1 MKTSIFIFIFV
12 SLDINLIY
20 GKQDVLF
27 QVNCLIGGNVTLST
41 NVQRP
46 IYDVTWDFK
55 GNEKIFNI
63 ARITLSEFK
72 IVNPLF
78 ANQMEVF
85 NNGTTV
91 IIRELKM
98 NDSGIFIA
106 SITLKDFQKIIINFN
121 VTVYEPVPMPVIEK
135 KLDGDSADWCNFTLN
150 CSIPTNQTISLISWK
165 YRQKAQEFQ
174 PYRNESSI
182 QVSLKPDSLV
192 PEYLCVVYNPAHQKT
207 ASLQPLEFCFTPENT
222 RSRWMIIIILI
233 SLFILLLFLGFA
245 LVKRSRRKNFMEMA
259 DTAPNMD
266 NLYMEDADRIRVTN
280 DLKTTPTKNTQQDEV
295 QYIEVETTPRFSN
308 NQSTPNLEN
317 EAGDSQKERALT
329 IYTMITK

>member
-245 LVKRSRRKNFMEMA
+245 LVKRSRRK
-259 DTAPNMD
+259 
-266 NLYMEDADRIRVTN
+266 
-280 DLKTTPTKNTQQDEV
+280 KTTPTKNTQQDEV